1 MIFLDTNILVYAYDK
16 DEKTKHEKAKDI
28 LTDCWNERS
37 GLLSTQVF
45 QEFYVTVTRKLPSK
59 LSANEARE
67 TIKDFL
73 SWPVHQITATDIFSA
88 SELEEKYGY
97 SFWDSLVITAAQASG
112 AAILYSEDMQDGQ
125 QIDGLKI
132 INPFK

>member
-16 DEKTKHEKAKDI
+16 DEKTKHDKAKDI
-28 LTDCWNERS
+28 LIECWNNRS
-37 GLLSTQVF
+37 GSLSTQIF
-45 QEFYVTVTRKLPSK
+45 QEFYVTVTRKLPIK
-59 LSANEARE
+59 LSAHEARE
-67 TIKDFL
+67 TIKDLL
-73 SWPVHQITATDIFSA
+73 SWPVYQITPTDVVAA

-97 SFWDSLVITAAQASG
+97 SFWDSLVIKAAQATG
-112 AAILYSEDMQDGQ
+112 ATILYSEDMQDGH